1 MIKNITFRIVIP
13 FFNAERYIA
22 KCIDSIQNQS
32 FKKFKALIIDDCSTD
47 NSFEIAQMKIK
58 NDERFSIIKNK
69 KNLGTLHNIVKGLDF
84 SNELPHETVDIII
97 DGDDWLYANDVL
109 DIVAF
114 TYINTNCL
122 ITYGSLI
129 HTGGNGTFGKKYPL
143 RTIFTNTYRKTTWCG
158 THLRTFRHDL
168 WLKIN
173 HDDLRDN
180 NGNYF
185 DSATDLATMFP
196 MLEMAEIRQECISDI
211 LYCYNNE
218 NPLCNHYAKKESQ
231 KLNSDFIRNKVP
243 YQKIILP

>member
-1 MIKNITFRIVIP
+1 MLKNISFRIVIP
-13 FFNAERYIA
+13 VFNAERYIE
-22 KCIDSIQNQS
+22 KCIESVQNQS

-47 NSFEIAQMKIK
+47 NSFEISQIKIK
-58 NDERFSIIKNK
+58 NDERFSIIKNR
-69 KNLGTLHNIVKGLDF
+69 KNLGALHNIVEGLDF
-84 SNELPHETVDIII
+84 SNEFPHETVDIII
-97 DGDDWLYANDVL
+97 DGDDWLYASDVL
-109 DIVAF
+109 DIVAI
-114 TYINTNCL
+114 TYQNTNCL

-143 RTIFTNTYRKTTWCG
+143 RTILANTYRKTNWFG

-173 HDDLRDN
+173 HDDLKDN

-185 DSATDLATMFP
+185 DTAWDLAIMFP

-218 NPLCNHYAKKESQ
+218 NPLCDHYIKKESQ
-231 KLNSDFIRNKVP
+231 KLNNEFIRNKVP